1 MDDLVRLLCILID
14 DDLKV
19 HDFPFTIKVP
29 IREEVGGIIR
39 YVKEVTPSLR
49 DKDHGKFRFYKPP
62 LNHPIHV
69 SDPHPGFQLTT
80 EHLRSPLLILGNV
93 LVLEDRTF
101 REYFT
106 DSDPQDSSGSEMRCV
121 TAIEAL
127 HYANTL
133 INHHLSDQEAYRE
146 KAVSHIYSL
155 LRRFTTD
162 PPSPHGISD
171 VTWSLRLVMARETD
185 QTLCQYTPH
194 SDFFMSIGGFL
205 HVLLEI
211 CSDKVKKRD
220 QHRMLLQAS
229 CLVRLGNK
237 LITDKSPFE
246 SSTFFVKAIYIDH
259 NYNAIEYTLYQKGSE
274 PGNDKVEY
282 CMTRYKLTNRHDM
295 FTLIFRIYNLLPSI
309 RALHARL
316 PPQLSEILLSTLT
329 ETKGFPYAT
338 GQGKH
343 STEDSLGGH
352 SKQRN
357 QQSSPSSATGTTKG
371 TTL

>member
-19 HDFPFTIKVP
+19 RDFPFTIKVP
-29 IREEVGGIIR
+29 VREEVGGIIR

-69 SDPHPGFQLTT
+69 SDPHPRFQLTT
-80 EHLRSPLLILGNV
+80 EHLRSPLYVPCGISEEFSENGDDRRFDIDVIVQIDSGERGFVAQLEQELRRPRSIQPDNDCLLNTVKSV
-93 LVLEDRTF
+93 LKDRTF

-106 DSDPQDSSGSEMRCV
+106 DSDPQDGSGSETRCV

-127 HYANTL
+127 HYADTL
-133 INHHLSDQEAYRE
+133 IDHHLSDQEAYRE

-155 LRRFTTD
+155 LRRFATD
-162 PPSPHGISD
+162 PPSPHGIRAQFD
-171 VTWSLRLVMARETD
+171 VTWSLRLVTARETD
-185 QTLCQYTPH
+185 QTLCQYTPR
-194 SDFFMSIGGFL
+194 SDFFMSIGGFP

-220 QHRMLLQAS
+220 RRRMLLQAS

-259 NYNAIEYTLYQKGSE
+259 DYNAIEYTLYQKGSE
-274 PGNDKVEY
+274 PGDDKA
-282 CMTRYKLTNRHDM
+282 H
-295 FTLIFRIYNLLPSI
+295 FHLL
-309 RALHARL
+309 LHEKR
-316 PPQLSEILLSTLT
+316 
-329 ETKGFPYAT
+329 
-338 GQGKH
+338 
-343 STEDSLGGH
+343 D
-352 SKQRN
+352 
-357 QQSSPSSATGTTKG
+357 
-371 TTL
+371 